1 MNNKIFCKVTR
12 ILKNFLELE
21 LSKCVLKTRP
31 IKSTIEQK
39 VGYICFQAASRA
51 VMSSIGIKMS
61 FIGFEDKR
69 NGHRMSTN
77 ITFTADTL

>member
-1 MNNKIFCKVTR
+1 
-12 ILKNFLELE
+12 
-21 LSKCVLKTRP
+21 
-31 IKSTIEQK
+31 
-39 VGYICFQAASRA
+39 
-51 VMSSIGIKMS
+51 MSSIGIKMS